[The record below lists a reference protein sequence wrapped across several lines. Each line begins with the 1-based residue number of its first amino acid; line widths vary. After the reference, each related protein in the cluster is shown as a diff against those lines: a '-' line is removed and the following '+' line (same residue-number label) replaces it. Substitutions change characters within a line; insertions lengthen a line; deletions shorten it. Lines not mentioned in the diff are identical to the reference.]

1 MKRLRKDDRVII
13 VKKVNALHFFL
24 VLVTYSEFKAN
35 QIKHDLIR
43 Y

>member
-1 MKRLRKDDRVII
+1 MKLIRKDDRVII

-24 VLVTYSEFKAN
+24 ALVTYILSSK
-35 QIKHDLIR
+35 QTRLDMIR